1 MNIFSWSV
9 LVIFLSLVGYGLF
22 SYLRIQGLIRES
34 SILVRSSV
42 PYTQVATP
50 DTPKV
55 LFVGDSTG
63 VGVGA
68 TRPGDSVA
76 GRLGAAYPEW
86 NIENRSVSGRK
97 TAEILPT
104 LRDLA
109 NEQYDTIVIQVGGN
123 DIVYFSDLKQLE
135 KDIASVLKEAKRVG
149 GEVALLTSGNVGNAP
164 LLPRPLAFLWEQ
176 RTLSVRGLFM
186 EAARQAG
193 VTYVDLYRD
202 DENDPFKLEP
212 LRYHAV
218 DLFHPSSDG
227 YALWYESL
235 KKVL

>member
-109 NEQYDTIVIQVGGN
+109 NEQYDTIVIQVG
-123 DIVYFSDLKQLE
+123 
-135 KDIASVLKEAKRVG
+135 
-149 GEVALLTSGNVGNAP
+149 
-164 LLPRPLAFLWEQ
+164 
-176 RTLSVRGLFM
+176 
-186 EAARQAG
+186 
-193 VTYVDLYRD
+193 
-202 DENDPFKLEP
+202 
-212 LRYHAV
+212 
-218 DLFHPSSDG
+218 
-227 YALWYESL
+227 
-235 KKVL
+235 